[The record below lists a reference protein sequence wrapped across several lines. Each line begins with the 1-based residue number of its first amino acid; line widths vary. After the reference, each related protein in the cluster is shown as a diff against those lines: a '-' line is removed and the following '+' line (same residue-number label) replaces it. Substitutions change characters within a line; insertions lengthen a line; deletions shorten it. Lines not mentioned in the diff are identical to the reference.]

1 MSHKAWGWCRLGWN
15 LPIRK
20 IASRKD
26 AVGFTPGM
34 RDEAS
39 EMDLANPVR
48 VRRDGKY
55 YRHGVFRK
63 TRGQDNG
70 LEHARKR
77 SGMLAMK
84 G

>member
-34 RDEAS
+34 RDEGLG
-39 EMDLANPVR
+39 E
-48 VRRDGKY
+48 RDGF
-55 YRHGVFRK
+55 G
-63 TRGQDNG
+63 
-70 LEHARKR
+70 E
-77 SGMLAMK
+77 SCESSP
-84 G
+84 